1 MKSCNQLIPVAAI
14 ACLALLSCRSPLN
27 DQMLLHVQ
35 DSIAP
40 EIQVISPMDGSSYAS
55 AVWVEGTVRDSSRT
69 AGDNKGSIV
78 SLYYQVL
85 ATSLGGKVS
94 VENGQFSFV
103 FSTETLTGNN
113 ITLLII
119 AMDWNRNTS
128 EVYLSLV
135 YRGND
140 IPSFSAVSGNRSIT
154 LGWDPVPGAESY
166 TLYYTKDGSYPNLPV
181 GTNGSALSGVQPG
194 FLLDTYRHEGNPT
207 ATDRVKN
214 GRMHVF
220 QLRAVFPAASG
231 MQDSWSDYVKAIPL
245 SPLSLAPKVS
255 KDQVGKIELWW
266 HDIPAD
272 VGYLIY
278 RAESKAGPYYQLTGT
293 LTQAQYTD
301 RSVSDGVTY
310 YYRIKPEYYS
320 SVESYPMPG
329 KTTVLEFSPK
339 VGSLSLGTGYPG
351 AVVVANAKA
360 YLGTT
365 LGGLNIIDVTDP
377 SQPSLSGSLDYGG
390 ATDTAIGGIAFK
402 GDYAYVAAHMTK
414 VKVIGINPTGP
425 DYLQVKTELDPQGA
439 HEAVVC
445 DNELYC
451 TNYNWLYL
459 YDVTN
464 PAAPVFKG
472 QFPLGALTYN
482 NRLFVEPRGTPRR
495 LYICGGYTDSMGVD
509 IIDVD
514 PATPTFTHVGTYYM
528 TAQAQQVQVASNY
541 AYIASS
547 DGIKIVDVSIPPG
560 PSSTSYTFAASQAV
574 SDLILVGNTLYAL
587 VVNKGLYRYRIPE
600 LTQPGGM
607 VLERIYDQVPDGRLS
622 VVGDYAYVS
631 NPSEGSGGLSVIYVG
646 DELFDLSNPPVF
658 TFSEYAGYES
668 VTDMDMYGD
677 LCFAT
682 VLGQGL
688 ETLRLTPPTVLQRLG
703 SYKTGATRNPLGVK
717 VVGERVFLADGG
729 YGLRILGVA
738 DPSAPVEL
746 GGLAAAHC
754 DRLSELTYCQIGL
767 DIVGDYAFL
776 PGFDGGILV
785 ADVSDPQH
793 PEKLTII
800 PMISDTIEVQAQGSV
815 LYAAAYSSGL
825 FAIDITEPEAPQIL
839 SSYFEGGYAMGLDV
853 EGATVYL
860 AAFERAV
867 DIIDY
872 SNPARPVREGR
883 YEWPDPLNWG
893 WLVVAM
899 DVDVVRNYAYVARFE
914 NGILALDISDPRY
927 PFPQGSYSGS
937 PYQRKTATLL
947 VRDDYVHAV
956 GIESDSNKP
965 VWMMYHLR
973 MR

>member
-1 MKSCNQLIPVAAI
+1 MKSCNRLIPVAAI
-14 ACLALLSCRSPLN
+14 ASLALLSCRSPLN

-40 EIQVISPMDGSSYAS
+40 EVQVISPTDGSSYAS
-55 AVWVEGTVRDSSRT
+55 AVWVEGTAYDSSRT
-69 AGDNKGSIV
+69 TGDNQGSIV

-94 VENGQFSFV
+94 VENGRFSFV

-119 AMDWNRNTS
+119 AVDWNRNTS

-140 IPSFSAVSGNRSIT
+140 IPSFSAVSGNRGIT
-154 LGWDPVPGAESY
+154 LSWDPVPGAESY
-166 TLYYTKDGSYPNLPV
+166 ILYYTKDGSYPNLPV
-181 GTNGSALSGVQPG
+181 GSNGFALSGVQPG
-194 FLLDTYRHEGNPT
+194 FLLDTYRHDGNPT

-245 SPLSLAPKVS
+245 SPLTLAPKVS
-255 KDQVGKIELWW
+255 KDEVGKIELWW

-272 VGYLIY
+272 VGYLVY

-293 LTQAQYTD
+293 LTQAQFTD

-310 YYRIKPEYYS
+310 YYRIKPEHYS
-320 SVESYPMPG
+320 SIESYPMPG
-329 KTTVLEFSPK
+329 KTSVLEFSPK

-351 AVVVANAKA
+351 AVVVADAKA

-365 LGGLNIIDVTDP
+365 YGGLNIVNVANP

-390 ATDTAIGGIAFK
+390 STDTAIGGIALK
-402 GDYAYVAAHMTK
+402 GDYAYLAAHMTK
-414 VKVIGINPTGP
+414 VKVIGINPASP
-425 DYLQVKTELDPQGA
+425 DYLQAIGDLEPQGA
-439 HEAVVC
+439 HEAVVYG
-445 DNELYC
+445 NELYC

-464 PAAPVFKG
+464 PAAPVKKG
-472 QFPLGALTYN
+472 QLGLYALTYN
-482 NRLFVEPRGTPRR
+482 NRLFLEPRGATRR
-495 LYICGGYTDSMGVD
+495 LYICGGYTDNMGVD

-514 PATPTFTHVGTYYM
+514 PATPAFTRVATYTM
-528 TAQAQQVQVASNY
+528 AAQAQQVQVAGNY

-547 DGIKIVDVSIPPG
+547 DGIRVVNVAGSV
-560 PSSTSYTFAASQAV
+560 PSFSPSYTFAASQQV
-574 SDLILVGNTLYAL
+574 SDLVLVGNTLYAL
-587 VVNKGLYRYRIPE
+587 VVNKGLYRYRIPD
-600 LTQPGGM
+600 LAQPEGM
-607 VLERIYDQVPDGRLS
+607 LLERIYDQVPDGRLCITS
-622 VVGDYAYVS
+622 NYAYVS

-646 DELFDLSNPPVF
+646 DELFDLSDRPVF
-658 TFSEYAGYES
+658 TFSEYGGYQS
-668 VTDMDMYGD
+668 VTDMEMYGD

-688 ETLRLTPPTVLQRLG
+688 ETLRLTPPASFQHLG
-703 SYKTGATRNPLGVK
+703 SYKTGAALNPLGVK
-717 VVGERVFLADGG
+717 AVGERVFLADGG
-729 YGLRILGVA
+729 YGLHILNVV
-738 DPSAPVEL
+738 DPSAPKEL
-746 GGLAAAHC
+746 GGLAATHC
-754 DRLSELTYCQIGL
+754 GRLPELNFCQLGL

-793 PEKLTII
+793 PEKLTVI

-860 AAFERAV
+860 AAFHRAV
-867 DIIDY
+867 DIINY

-899 DVDVVRNYAYVARFE
+899 DVDAVRNYAYVARYE
-914 NGILALDISDPRY
+914 NSILVLDISDPRY
-927 PFPQGSYSGS
+927 PFPQGSYPGS

-956 GIESDSNKP
+956 GIESTNNKP
-965 VWMMYHLR
+965 AWMMYHLR